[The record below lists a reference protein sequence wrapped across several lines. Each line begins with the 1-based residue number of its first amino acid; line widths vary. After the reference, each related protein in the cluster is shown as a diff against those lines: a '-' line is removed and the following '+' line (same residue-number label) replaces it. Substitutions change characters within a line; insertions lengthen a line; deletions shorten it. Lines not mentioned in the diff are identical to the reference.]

1 MKPFATHYKD
11 LARLGLPIVIG
22 QLGII
27 FVSFVDT
34 FMVGQHGTND
44 LAAASFVNNMFNLA
58 IIFATGFSYGLTPIV
73 GKLFGK
79 GKKEDAG
86 GMFKNALLA
95 NGTMSMLLALAMWIL
110 YLNIGNLG
118 QPAELMELMRPY
130 YITLLLSI
138 PFTLLFN

>member
-1 MKPFATHYKD
+1 MKHFTAHYKD

-34 FMVGQHGTND
+34 FMVSRHGTND

-73 GKLFGK
+73 GKFFGK
-79 GKKEDAG
+79 GKKVSDCGPAQCEQLELVILELEDLV
-86 GMFKNALLA
+86 K
-95 NGTMSMLLALAMWIL
+95 S
-110 YLNIGNLG
+110 
-118 QPAELMELMRPY
+118 Q
-130 YITLLLSI
+130 SK
-138 PFTLLFN
+138 

>member
-1 MKPFATHYKD
+1 MKSFSTHYKE
-11 LARLGLPIVIG
+11 LLHLGLPIVIG
-22 QLGII
+22 QLGTI

-34 FMVGQHGTND
+34 FMVSMHGTND

-95 NGTMSMLLALAMWIL
+95 NGTIA
-110 YLNIGNLG
+110 
-118 QPAELMELMRPY
+118 
-130 YITLLLSI
+130 LLLMLAI
-138 PFTLLFN
+138 LA